1 MTFRFCT
8 GWQIKWGRLSRPLK
22 YLWDL
27 ISAGPGDQGVGGLQ
41 SWLRE
46 LTASFFLLGQNN
58 RRPLKWNREAG
69 YVNGIR
75 WLLHTAKRTFVMH
88 ICVGNTFPCAEG
100 DFRKRQEQKKKRKTW
115 DGTKSL
121 FPNIST
127 FQGKVLLGGTELQV
141 FRKRHRFTYT
151 HVHTHTHTHTHSETA
166 THSEQP
172 DQTHPWSRHYHTC
185 SQHARWRTATTKKTP
200 IVLIYGFHVPN
211 LLL

>member
-1 MTFRFCT
+1 MEQR
-8 GWQIKWGRLSRPLK
+8 
-22 YLWDL
+22 
-27 ISAGPGDQGVGGLQ
+27 
-41 SWLRE
+41 SWLC
-46 LTASFFLLGQNN
+46 
-58 RRPLKWNREAG
+58 KWNSMVTSHRKEDICDAYLCGQYISLCRRGFSKEAG
-69 YVNGIR
+69 
-75 WLLHTAKRTFVMH
+75 TK
-88 ICVGNTFPCAEG
+88 
-100 DFRKRQEQKKKRKTW
+100 KKKRKTW

-151 HVHTHTHTHTHSETA
+151 HVHTHTHTHSDTA